1 MQSDTKKQTFSEHIK
16 ELRKRLMVG
25 VSVVILGSIAGY
37 AVHEPLFRLLKSP
50 LGQELYYN
58 TPVGGFNAM
67 IKISVLV
74 GLIAGIPFLVYQICQ
89 FLAPAFKNL
98 NPRRPISIMIWSLL
112 LALTG
117 VAFGYF
123 ISLPASLNFLTNYDS
138 HNVTP
143 MIIVGEYLNFVFSY
157 LLGLALLF
165 QLPLIML
172 FINRVKPQ
180 KPGRLMRHQRWVILI
195 SFILAAVISPTPDP
209 MNQLILA
216 APIVVMYQ
224 FSVVLIW
231 ATNRRLKKKRSLSE
245 PNQAVYVVPIINTAP
260 VNYPSPSQAL
270 AQAAP
275 VVLKPQALYEPR
287 NTPTVRPRMTF
298 MDIIPTT

>member
-1 MQSDTKKQTFSEHIK
+1 M
-16 ELRKRLMVG
+16 
-25 VSVVILGSIAGY
+25 ILGSIVGY
-37 AVHEPLFRLLKSP
+37 LIHEPLFRLLKHP

-58 TPVGGFNAM
+58 TPVGSFNAM

-74 GLIAGIPFLVYQICQ
+74 GLVAGIPFLVYQICQ

-98 NPRRPISIMIWSLL
+98 NPRRPVSIMIWSLL

-216 APIVVMYQ
+216 APIVLMYQ
-224 FSVVLIW
+224 FSVGLIW
-231 ATNRRLKKKRSLSE
+231 VQNRRNKKKTPQTF
-245 PNQAVYVVPIINTAP
+245 PNQPNYVVPIINNAP
-260 VNYPSPSQAL
+260 IRYAAPSPVAVRPAL
-270 AQAAP
+270 
-275 VVLKPQALYEPR
+275 VELKPKVTFER
-287 NTPTVRPRMTF
+287 RETPSVRPRVTF